1 MEPEIVKNDTVVETE
16 EIKVEKTEPAEV
28 TPSNEQWLLVG
39 YRISAFVEKLPGYFS
54 YFFDAYKQPLI
65 VIGSIVGVFVAFKLM
80 LALVS
85 ALNDL
90 PLIAGFLELVGLA
103 YATWFVYRYLISTE
117 SRQEL
122 SAKFQEIRE
131 YVLGK

>member
-1 MEPEIVKNDTVVETE
+1 MEPEIVKNDDSVETE
-16 EIKVEKTEPAEV
+16 KIKVEKTELADSK
-28 TPSNEQWLLVG
+28 PSTEQWLLIG
-39 YRISAFVEKLPGYFS
+39 YRISAFVDELPSYFS
-54 YFFDAYKQPLI
+54 YFFDAYKQPL
-65 VIGSIVGVFVAFKLM
+65 VIIGLIVGVLVIFKLM
-80 LALVS
+80 LALVD

-103 YATWFVYRYLISTE
+103 YTTWFVYRYLISTN

-122 SAKFQEIRE
+122 GEKIREIRE

>member
-1 MEPEIVKNDTVVETE
+1 MEPEIVKNDTVFETE
-16 EIKVEKTEPAEV
+16 TIKVEKTEPAEIK
-28 TPSNEQWLLVG
+28 PSNEQWLLVG
-39 YRISAFVEKLPGYFS
+39 YRISAFVDKLPGYFS

-65 VIGSIVGVFVAFKLM
+65 VIGSIVGIFVAFKLM

-103 YATWFVYRYLISTE
+103 YAIWFVYRYLISTD

-122 SAKFQEIRE
+122 LAKFQEIRE

>member
-1 MEPEIVKNDTVVETE
+1 MEPEIVRNDTVVETE
-16 EIKVEKTEPAEV
+16 EIKVEKTALAESKAS
-28 TPSNEQWLLVG
+28 TEQWLLVG
-39 YRISAFVEKLPGYFS
+39 YRISAFVNELPGYFS

-65 VIGSIVGVFVAFKLM
+65 IVGSIVGVFVIFKLM

-90 PLIAGFLELVGLA
+90 PLIAGFLELVGLG
-103 YATWFVYRYLISTE
+103 YATWFIYRYLISTD

-122 SAKFQEIRE
+122 GDKIQEIKE

>member
-1 MEPEIVKNDTVVETE
+1 MEPEIVTNDTVVETQ
-16 EIKVEKTEPAEV
+16 EIKVEKTEPAEIK
-28 TPSNEQWLLVG
+28 PSNEQWLLVG

-65 VIGSIVGVFVAFKLM
+65 VIGVIVGVFVAFKLM

-103 YATWFVYRYLISTE
+103 YAIWFVYRYLISTD

-122 SAKFQEIRE
+122 LAKFEEIRE

>member
-1 MEPEIVKNDTVVETE
+1 MEPEIVQNDTVVETE
-16 EIKVEKTEPAEV
+16 EIKVDKTELAESK
-28 TPSNEQWLLVG
+28 PSTEQWLLIG
-39 YRISAFVEKLPGYFS
+39 YRISAFVNELPGYFS

-65 VIGSIVGVFVAFKLM
+65 IVGLIVGVFVIFKLM
-80 LALVS
+80 LALVD

-90 PLIAGFLELVGLA
+90 PLFAGFLEIIGLA
-103 YATWFVYRYLISTE
+103 YTTWFVYRYLISTD

-122 SAKFQEIRE
+122 WGKIQEFRE

>member
-1 MEPEIVKNDTVVETE
+1 MEPEIVTNDTVVETQ
-16 EIKVEKTEPAEV
+16 EIKVEKTEPAEIK
-28 TPSNEQWLLVG
+28 PSNEQWLLVG

-65 VIGSIVGVFVAFKLM
+65 VVGVVVGVFVAFKLM

-103 YATWFVYRYLISTE
+103 YVTWFVYRYLISTD

-122 SAKFQEIRE
+122 LAKFEEIRE

>member
-1 MEPEIVKNDTVVETE
+1 MEPEIVTNDTVVETQ
-16 EIKVEKTEPAEV
+16 EIKVKKTEPAEIK
-28 TPSNEQWLLVG
+28 PSNEQWLLVG

-65 VIGSIVGVFVAFKLM
+65 IIGVIVGVFVAFKLM

-103 YATWFVYRYLISTE
+103 YVTWFVYRYLISTD

-122 SAKFQEIRE
+122 LAKFEEIRE

>member
-1 MEPEIVKNDTVVETE
+1 MEPEIVTNDTVVETQ
-16 EIKVEKTEPAEV
+16 EIKVEKTEPAEIK
-28 TPSNEQWLLVG
+28 PSNEQWLLVG

-65 VIGSIVGVFVAFKLM
+65 VIGVIVGVFVAFKLM

-103 YATWFVYRYLISTE
+103 YVTWFVYRYLISTD

-122 SAKFQEIRE
+122 LAKFEEIRE

>member
-1 MEPEIVKNDTVVETE
+1 MEPEIVKNDTVFETE
-16 EIKVEKTEPAEV
+16 EIKVQKTEPAEV
-28 TPSNEQWLLVG
+28 KPSNEQWLLVG
-39 YRISAFVEKLPGYFS
+39 YRISAFVDKLPGYFS

-65 VIGSIVGVFVAFKLM
+65 IIGVVVGVFVTFKLM
-80 LALVS
+80 LALVA
-85 ALNDL
+85 ALNEL

-103 YATWFVYRYLISTE
+103 YAIWFIYRYLISTE

-122 SAKFQEIRE
+122 VAKFKEIRE

>member
-1 MEPEIVKNDTVVETE
+1 MEPEIVKNDTVFETE
-16 EIKVEKTEPAEV
+16 EIKVEKTEPAQIK
-28 TPSNEQWLLVG
+28 PSNEQWLLVG
-39 YRISAFVEKLPGYFS
+39 YRISAFVDKLPGYFS

-65 VIGSIVGVFVAFKLM
+65 VIGSIVGIFVALKLM

-103 YATWFVYRYLISTE
+103 YAIWFVYRYLISTD

-122 SAKFQEIRE
+122 LAKFQEIRE

>member
-1 MEPEIVKNDTVVETE
+1 MEPEIVKNDDSVETE
-16 EIKVEKTEPAEV
+16 KIKVEKTELADSK
-28 TPSNEQWLLVG
+28 PSTEQWLLIG
-39 YRISAFVEKLPGYFS
+39 YRISAFVDELPSYFS
-54 YFFDAYKQPLI
+54 YFFDAYKQPL
-65 VIGSIVGVFVAFKLM
+65 VIIGLIVGVLVIFKLM
-80 LALVS
+80 LALVD

-103 YATWFVYRYLISTE
+103 YTTWFVYRYLISTN

-122 SAKFQEIRE
+122 GEKIQEIRE